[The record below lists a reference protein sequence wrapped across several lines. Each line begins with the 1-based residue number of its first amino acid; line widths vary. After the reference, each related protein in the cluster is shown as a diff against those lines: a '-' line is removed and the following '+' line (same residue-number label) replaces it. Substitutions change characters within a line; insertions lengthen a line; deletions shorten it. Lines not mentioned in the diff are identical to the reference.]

1 MRWTGGMI
9 TIAIT
14 AMIVTLPTIGASWN
28 KALQRVA
35 GVLIGVVLGIVI
47 LVVVE
52 ANTDDVFWILLAA
65 WAGGSIA
72 GWVMAGPWETSYVGV
87 QVGIALCLVMGSA
100 APSANLDGPL
110 ERVTGILIGV
120 IIAIVIM
127 RVLWPVWARRQV
139 CASLSEAAQLL
150 ASMLEVGLR
159 SPQEEAN
166 LRPKNGWSYAVSWA
180 ISEASRY
187 REEAR
192 YERGLAPSRSSPIL
206 TLSTLLYDALP
217 RVILIVQYRLE
228 YRHDQVN
235 GSLSELVAFRESI
248 ERRLH
253 QIASLVMGANVQ
265 IEDLEHHRRRAHEV
279 LSDEVSDLSPQDQRA
294 QLQIMGFYHE
304 LIPVIDEMVPAAREA
319 AQMFL
324 HQGEKLPSAG

>member
-1 MRWTGGMI
+1 HADTPLLGRFSLPRSARSQLRIESLAAKTTVKATVSVLIALLLITSMRWTGGMI

-166 LRPKNGWSYAVSWA
+166 
-180 ISEASRY
+180 
-187 REEAR
+187 
-192 YERGLAPSRSSPIL
+192 
-206 TLSTLLYDALP
+206 
-217 RVILIVQYRLE
+217 
-228 YRHDQVN
+228 
-235 GSLSELVAFRESI
+235 
-248 ERRLH
+248 
-253 QIASLVMGANVQ
+253 
-265 IEDLEHHRRRAHEV
+265 
-279 LSDEVSDLSPQDQRA
+279 
-294 QLQIMGFYHE
+294 
-304 LIPVIDEMVPAAREA
+304 
-319 AQMFL
+319 
-324 HQGEKLPSAG
+324 